1 VRCFAAVRQLRGRL
15 VYPNEKLVVLNVG
28 TKYSDTVPVDVPMPT
43 KGALIPM
50 TDLAVFT
57 I

>member
-1 VRCFAAVRQLRGRL
+1 
-15 VYPNEKLVVLNVG
+15 VLNVG